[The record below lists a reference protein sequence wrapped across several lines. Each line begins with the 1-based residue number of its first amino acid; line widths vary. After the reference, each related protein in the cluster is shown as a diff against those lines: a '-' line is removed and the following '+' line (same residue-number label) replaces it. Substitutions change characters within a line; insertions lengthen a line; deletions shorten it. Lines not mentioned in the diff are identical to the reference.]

1 MRLLVKIFL
10 LTIIIS
16 CGWSEAEKDKF
27 TKECRETS
35 FTENYIYFEGFNF
48 NYLDSIKVVES
59 MQGELLNTIYI
70 IPEKKRNKLEY
81 STNTPII
88 FNIKSTYT
96 FYIDNDDPYVLKN
109 MKMIVNPNFT
119 MTQENYECILGEYE
133 IDGNTIRNL
142 NITFTKRK

>member
-1 MRLLVKIFL
+1 M
-10 LTIIIS
+10 IIIS

-35 FTENYIYFEGFNF
+35 FTENYIHFEGFNF

-59 MQGELLNTIYI
+59 MQGELLNTIYL

-133 IDGNTIRNL
+133 IDGNTILNL
-142 NITFTKRK
+142 KITFIKRK